1 MRTTHLDGDDDD
13 VTTHLRY
20 HTRLGFACRYLPDA
34 DLLYYL
40 DRVSESALATGD
52 IAGMIVEGSG
62 EGGIAMLGSYVDR
75 TADVGYIYI

>member
-1 MRTTHLDGDDDD
+1 MMSQ
-13 VTTHLRY
+13 HLRC

-75 TADVGYIYI
+75 TADVGSIYM